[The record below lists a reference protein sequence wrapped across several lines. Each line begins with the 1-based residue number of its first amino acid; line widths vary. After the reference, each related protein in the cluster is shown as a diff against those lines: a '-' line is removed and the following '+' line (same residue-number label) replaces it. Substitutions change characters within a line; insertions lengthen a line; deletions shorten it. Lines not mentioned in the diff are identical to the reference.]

1 MAQNN
6 LTIYSKTL
14 LIIFFLFTHGIHLVP
29 WWLQFLFVS
38 NLIKGSFWCAS
49 WTAWPVRPTYA
60 FLSRSRPDR
69 QTAAALLTRL
79 TQHTNHATCCRA
91 AGVHW
96 LRSYCTQCT
105 LCRNSCM
112 HACTKPDTVEQ
123 THPQERITSGLFL
136 IHYTASNRVA
146 GRWSLHMEIQI
157 VGRRDSR
164 SFL

>member
-1 MAQNN
+1 MFPISVAENN

-79 TQHTNHATCCRA
+79 TQHTNHATCCR
-91 AGVHW
+91 GSWSTLTKVILHTVYFMQKLVHA
-96 LRSYCTQCT
+96 
-105 LCRNSCM
+105 CM
-112 HACTKPDTVEQ
+112 HKARHCRTDAPA
-123 THPQERITSGLFL
+123 RA
-136 IHYTASNRVA
+136 HYQWPFSN
-146 GRWSLHMEIQI
+146 SLYCE
-157 VGRRDSR
+157 
-164 SFL
+164 